1 MSRFARRFG
10 RNRTA
15 LAGAIGM
22 LLLYIL
28 SLLTPIL
35 APHPPNELDLQGGSY
50 RAPSSDH
57 PMGTDK
63 FGRDIFSR
71 VLYGSRISLFIGF
84 ISALIAIS
92 IGTLAGALA
101 GFFRGT
107 VEVVIMRIVD
117 MLLAFP
123 RLILLLAIIALF
135 KPSIFLLVAVL
146 GLTGWMGTARI
157 VRGEVLSLRE
167 REFVLAARALGFPPA
182 RILFRHIIPNV
193 LAPVIVAATLNI
205 GSTIMIEASLSFL
218 GLGIQPPTASWGSM
232 INDGREALTTAWWIA
247 TFPGLAVLITVIC
260 FNLVGDGLRDALDPR
275 LES

>member
-1 MSRFARRFG
+1 MSRFARRFR
-10 RNRTA
+10 RNRA
-15 LAGAIGM
+15 AIAGAAGI
-22 LLLYIL
+22 LLLYL
-28 SLLTPIL
+28 VSLLTPLL
-35 APHPPNELDLQGGSY
+35 APHPPNELNLQGGSY
-50 RAPSSDH
+50 HSPSSDH
-57 PMGTDK
+57 PLGTDK
-63 FGRDIFSR
+63 FGRDILSR
-71 VLYGSRISLFIGF
+71 ILYGSRISLSIGF
-84 ISALIAIS
+84 ISALIAVS

-101 GFFRGT
+101 GYFRGY
-107 VEVVIMRIVD
+107 VELVIMRTVD
-117 MLLAFP
+117 LLLAFP

-167 REFVLAARALGFPPA
+167 REFILAARALGYRSP

-218 GLGIQPPTASWGSM
+218 GLGVQPPMASWGSM
-232 INDGREALTTAWWIA
+232 INDGREALTSAWWIA